1 MLYHLDFQVEYAADM
16 TQQDLLTIWKEEAD
30 TALAAKQKGIIVD
43 LWKCVG
49 MRRVIAIVD
58 VPSPDLLDQIL
69 LDLPI
74 MKKMGQHVHVEV
86 VSLRRYEDFAIDV
99 SDRLDSTKTTTPST

>member
-1 MLYHLDFQVEYAADM
+1 MLYHLNFQVDYAPDM
-16 TQQDLLTIWKEEAD
+16 SQNDLLSIWKEEAH
-30 TALAAKQKGIIVD
+30 TALGAKQQGIVID

-74 MKKMGQHVHVEV
+74 MKKMGQHVQVEV
-86 VSLRRYEDFAIDV
+86 TSLRRYEDFASDV
-99 SDRLDSTKTTTPST
+99 SDRIH